1 MLLQWLI
8 FIALLHTTQSQE
20 PTPAP
25 ERSHTC
31 AKCVSVIDSYR
42 GQITCRKVM
51 SDQQN
56 IRLLQ
61 ASFMHKNNNPHLS
74 CIAIKMCSPL
84 DYDIYLKR
92 THANEEFSYELPP
105 DFHDKLT
112 EYYKNTLVA
121 VSSNSSSVVVLHNIS
136 SSHFPL
142 LCKLAVIFMV
152 VAHSSGH
159 DQSLYHQIE
168 SVEYATVRFTDKE
181 HIESIGRATLTPNE
195 RESEDLDVTPA
206 TASGIE
212 IDVPEETNTT
222 SIQVEESTVQIELS
236 TAQIERSTLQVEQ
249 TTAQDETSPTPIV
262 ENASL
267 APATQSATTLLTTCL
282 MTLSQCEFLLVHG
295 IVSSL
300 PTGVS
305 PLSRA
310 AQSKWECARKSR
322 DRTISEPAES
332 GTIRA
337 DDVVV
342 EQRSRGM
349 SLREVKKNKVDDITD
364 GKEKVAVVKTK
375 VRQQDRER
383 RRTTTID
390 RSALRPLPPTPSPY
404 MPPISSPPRSP
415 YRTVTPAQHQ
425 RVAGYP
431 SRIPSRARE
440 GHARSQSQG
449 GNRASSAFFDS
460 TDSIDQSR
468 PSDGERGRGFA
479 LPFNVPSLVRYILGR
494 RNRSRSAADLNNIR
508 SSTKQRGIIKT
519 PTSGLDRN
527 RTLRH
532 TVHFGQMDRPI
543 VPRLRLQLETDSLK
557 LSMESPKD
565 FVDSHL
571 ELEEMALLGPLL
583 DLSHSRTKRKPQ
595 ETTEDRNTEV
605 YKEFAKQNAK
615 LYSRLFKQYVK
626 ELSPSYPLGIVNVTD
641 DYLPIPISLNVN
653 HFRVNKVDQVSQSAD
668 VVISMRVGWIDM
680 RLVWNENDY
689 GQIPYILVKSDS
701 IWQPNI
707 SPCDAQSREN
717 LDDDKAAM
725 AKIYSNGTV
734 YVNLNWAISYSCDMV
749 MSNFPFDSHTCRM
762 CFVLNQLTPDEAM
775 FHISQYY
782 DPTKMTG
789 KVNNEWALIS
799 LSADLVQEPYGT
811 AIYFDCNIIR
821 HPTFWVQLVIIPAYF
836 LGVLIITGLFL
847 GDEGN
852 MDTAVNYG
860 LAVMMSITVII
871 GILADGLPKS
881 SSLPVLGYFV
891 MGQLII
897 VCSAVLFV
905 VLRREVKKGIL
916 FLVSYIHKRKIE
928 QSSEAKVN
936 PTGGDAFTKDPPVGA
951 KSDVDEPSPPRD
963 CEISE
968 EYTPAESPEPAP
980 IPDENPLPLP
990 DPERVLD
997 EAQVIAAQQEIA
1009 GRSNFSLDKSTTSLP
1024 DSVSSDGNDIA
1035 RVIDQNTQ
1043 DGIVDNSG
1051 ISNHYSIAF
1060 WEVVVFEGKTS
1071 PVIYNNKEVNME
1083 NLVPYSEAW
1092 WKATLTAHH

>member
-1 MLLQWLI
+1 
-8 FIALLHTTQSQE
+8 
-20 PTPAP
+20 
-25 ERSHTC
+25 
-31 AKCVSVIDSYR
+31 
-42 GQITCRKVM
+42 
-51 SDQQN
+51 
-56 IRLLQ
+56 
-61 ASFMHKNNNPHLS
+61 
-74 CIAIKMCSPL
+74 MC
-84 DYDIYLKR
+84 
-92 THANEEFSYELPP
+92 
-105 DFHDKLT
+105 
-112 EYYKNTLVA
+112 
-121 VSSNSSSVVVLHNIS
+121 
-136 SSHFPL
+136 
-142 LCKLAVIFMV
+142 
-152 VAHSSGH
+152 
-159 DQSLYHQIE
+159 
-168 SVEYATVRFTDKE
+168 
-181 HIESIGRATLTPNE
+181 
-195 RESEDLDVTPA
+195 
-206 TASGIE
+206 
-212 IDVPEETNTT
+212 
-222 SIQVEESTVQIELS
+222 
-236 TAQIERSTLQVEQ
+236 
-249 TTAQDETSPTPIV
+249 
-262 ENASL
+262 
-267 APATQSATTLLTTCL
+267 
-282 MTLSQCEFLLVHG
+282 
-295 IVSSL
+295 
-300 PTGVS
+300 
-305 PLSRA
+305 
-310 AQSKWECARKSR
+310 
-322 DRTISEPAES
+322 S

-543 VPRLRLQLETDSLK
+543 VPRNGSSRSTAGFESLEN
-557 LSMESPKD
+557 
-565 FVDSHL
+565 
-571 ELEEMALLGPLL
+571 EEEAPRDNG
-583 DLSHSRTKRKPQ
+583 RQK
-595 ETTEDRNTEV
+595 
-605 YKEFAKQNAK
+605 
-615 LYSRLFKQYVK
+615 
-626 ELSPSYPLGIVNVTD
+626 
-641 DYLPIPISLNVN
+641 
-653 HFRVNKVDQVSQSAD
+653 
-668 VVISMRVGWIDM
+668 IDM

-749 MSNFPFDSHTCRM
+749 
-762 CFVLNQLTPDEAM
+762 
-775 FHISQYY
+775 YY

-789 KVNNEWALIS
+789 K
-799 LSADLVQEPYGT
+799 
-811 AIYFDCNIIR
+811 IYFDCNIIR

-928 QSSEAKVN
+928 RDFLKGLIKQKDRSSTSRNFLRCLQFLCRVIRSNYLAFILFQLMHALNLIVVLNAFNSEQYEKAMQNSLMDATSRAKETFEREFNASFSLSPLDGLRAKVN

-997 EAQVIAAQQEIA
+997 EAQA
-1009 GRSNFSLDKSTTSLP
+1009 T
-1024 DSVSSDGNDIA
+1024 
-1035 RVIDQNTQ
+1035 NTYFEELHNQ
-1043 DGIVDNSG
+1043 
-1051 ISNHYSIAF
+1051 NHYSIAF